1 MSLLCLDM
9 FVNEGVVGLLVLSTV
24 ITILSSLLI
33 GLGGRARVNAIR
45 TPESAPKGRVYG
57 KTNTLDNIYKLCFSK
72 KER

>member
-1 MSLLCLDM
+1 MMSLLCLDM

-45 TPESAPKGRVYG
+45 TPETAPKGRVLWQ
-57 KTNTLDNIYKLCFSK
+57 N
-72 KER
+72 